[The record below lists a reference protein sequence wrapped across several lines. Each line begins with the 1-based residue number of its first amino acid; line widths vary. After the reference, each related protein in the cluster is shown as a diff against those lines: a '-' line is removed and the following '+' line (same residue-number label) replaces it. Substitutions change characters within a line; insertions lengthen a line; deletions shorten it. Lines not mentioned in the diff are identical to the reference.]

1 MKRNIITLILLSLTV
16 VFGQMTKLD
25 SLENKMVDLALANY
39 PAFKVNELKVK
50 SAKKD
55 ITISK
60 SVWADNLVGQ
70 YNLSEANIDPS
81 ARAGTN
87 AQNSFYPRYLVGLR
101 LTLGMFVKNP
111 LNTQK
116 AKFDYQIAQL
126 EREQQKLLLKNEV
139 KRRFRIYS
147 AKKENFILRKQLT
160 DEAKSQLNVATKRY
174 NNKEITYDEY
184 FRQSTNY
191 LSLRESLNLAES
203 EVYVSKYDL
212 EELVGIDIT
221 GLE

>member
-25 SLENKMVDLALANY
+25 SLESKMVDLAMANY

-55 ITISK
+55 IGISK
-60 SVWADNLVGQ
+60 AVWGENLVAQ
-70 YNLSEANIDPS
+70 YNLNEANINPAATQGTS
-81 ARAGTN
+81 AV
-87 AQNSFYPRYLVGLR
+87 NSFYPKYLVGLR
-101 LTLGMFVKNP
+101 LTLGMFFKNP
-111 LNTQK
+111 MNTQK

-212 EELVGIDIT
+212 EELVGVDIT